1 MPGLICPVCSKP
13 LFDCGASYKCP
24 GGHCFDKA
32 RKGYVNLNL
41 ASGARSKRH
50 GDDTVMVASRS
61 EFLDRGFYS
70 PLLREIISAALRHV
84 PAGSAGLLD
93 AGCGEG
99 YYTAA
104 VAAALRD
111 SGRDV
116 SAVGVDLSR
125 AALAAAHRRDPSLV
139 LAAAS
144 AKKLPVAD
152 SSCDIVLSVFAPV
165 FPEEFARVLRPG
177 GVLIRAVPLERHL
190 FGLKAAVYD
199 EPYLNPPPG
208 VELAG
213 FELTERADVE
223 YTLSLDGEEAAAL
236 FKMTPYYYK
245 TGRADQEKLGKL
257 PSLTTEAAFGVFTY
271 ARTSSVPG

>member
-70 PLLREIISAALRHV
+70 PLLREIISAALR
-84 PAGSAGLLD
+84 
-93 AGCGEG
+93 
-99 YYTAA
+99 
-104 VAAALRD
+104 D

-152 SSCDIVLSVFAPV
+152 SSCGIVLSVFAPV